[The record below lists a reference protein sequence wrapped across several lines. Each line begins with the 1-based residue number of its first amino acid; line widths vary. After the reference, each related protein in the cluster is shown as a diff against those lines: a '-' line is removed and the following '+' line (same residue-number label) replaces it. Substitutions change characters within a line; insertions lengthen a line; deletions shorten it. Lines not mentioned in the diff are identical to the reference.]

1 MVKRKTT
8 VTARGSSKNKNRG
21 KKNGKRTQIAWMSI
35 AVFLAVVA
43 MFAVWRKWWST
54 DTVPAAVRQYSV
66 FGVDVSKHSGKI
78 DWEKLKVANVR
89 FAYVKATEG
98 EDYEDPL
105 FDENFNAAKES
116 GILVGAY
123 HFFRFSK
130 DGKKQAQFF
139 AKTAKVKK
147 GDLLPVLDVEHW
159 GNTLST
165 RPDKEVKREIGRYL
179 TEVERL
185 TGARPMIY
193 TNLDAYN
200 RYIKGTY
207 DIYPLWFCDLDEE
220 PTLDAPGWDFWQ
232 YSHRGK
238 VTGAKH
244 EIDFNVFRRSVTE
257 LKSWFLVR

>member
-1 MVKRKTT
+1 MAKQKKVSTRT
-8 VTARGSSKNKNRG
+8 
-21 KKNGKRTQIAWMSI
+21 KNGGKGRGAPKGKQYMGWA
-35 AVFLAVVA
+35 AVAFLALVAFFVV
-43 MFAVWRKWWST
+43 WSKWW
-54 DTVPAAVRQYSV
+54 DDDKVPASVKQYRV
-66 FGVDVSKHSGKI
+66 FGVDVSKHSGKV
-78 DWEKLKVANVR
+78 DWEKLKTANVQ
-89 FAYVKATEG
+89 FAYVKASEG
-98 EDYEDPL
+98 EDYKDPL
-105 FDENFNAAKES
+105 FEKNFKAAKET

-165 RPDKEVKREIGRYL
+165 RPHKEVKREIGRFL
-179 TEVERL
+179 VEVERL

-200 RYIKGTY
+200 RFIKGTY
-207 DIYPLWFCDLDEE
+207 DIYPLWFCDLEEE
-220 PTLDAPGWDFWQ
+220 PTLEAPGWDFWQ
-232 YSHRGK
+232 YSHKGK
-238 VTGAKH
+238 IDGAKH
-244 EIDFNVFRRSVTE
+244 DIDFNVFRRSVME